1 MYFAIALY
9 LFAAAIVGLLG
20 RETAAGF
27 IGMFLISLF
36 ISPLL
41 ALAFL
46 FLLRP
51 NKRQR
56 LLMEQAKL
64 DQEEMR
70 LHRRQPAR
78 TL

>member
-9 LFAAAIVGLLG
+9 LFAAAIVGLWG

-27 IGMFLISLF
+27 IGMFLIALF

-41 ALAFL
+41 ALALL

-51 NKRQR
+51 NKHQR

-64 DQEEMR
+64 DHEMR
-70 LHRRQPAR
+70 EHHRQPAR
-78 TL
+78 SL